1 MSAMFCHQ
9 CGQQLPEGSR
19 FCSAC
24 GVQLDLLYGVGNSID
39 ELHTGQDVPPVEDL
53 EPGTAII
60 VVERGPNAGS
70 RYLADQD
77 VTQIGRHSESD
88 ILLDD
93 ITVSRHH
100 ARLTRTRTGEFVVHD
115 IGSLNGTYVNRRRVE
130 DAVVRTGD
138 ELQVGRFKLVLF
150 IAGE

>member
-1 MSAMFCHQ
+1 MFCHQ

-24 GVQLDLLYGVGNSID
+24 GVQLDLLYGVGTSVD
-39 ELHTGQDVPPVEDL
+39 ELHTGQDVPAVDDL
-53 EPGTAII
+53 GPGTAVV

-70 RYLADQD
+70 RYLVDQD

>member
-1 MSAMFCHQ
+1 MEAASD
-9 CGQQLPEGSR
+9 EE
-19 FCSAC
+19 
-24 GVQLDLLYGVGNSID
+24 LLRRGAR
-39 ELHTGQDVPPVEDL
+39 
-53 EPGTAII
+53 PG
-60 VVERGPNAGS
+60 
-70 RYLADQD
+70 
-77 VTQIGRHSESD
+77 GRQAFAV
-88 ILLDD
+88 L
-93 ITVSRHH
+93 VCRHH

>member
-1 MSAMFCHQ
+1 MFCHQ

-24 GVQLDLLYGVGNSID
+24 GVQLDLLYGVGTSVD
-39 ELHTGQDVPPVEDL
+39 ELHTGQDVPAVDDL
-53 EPGTAII
+53 EPGTAVV

-70 RYLADQD
+70 RYLVDQD